1 MPRDFRSDNT
11 HGISPEILA
20 AIERAGSGAMT
31 SYGED
36 AITARVRDRCSEI
49 FETEVDVFP
58 VTSGTAGNALA
69 IASMTPPW
77 GGVFCHEDAHIHRD
91 ELGAPEFFTGGAK
104 LFPIAGVDGKL
115 TPAAVAHAVE
125 TIGDEGR
132 TALPSCL
139 SLTQVTEAGTVYT
152 VDEVLALGEVAR
164 SRAMGVHMDGA
175 RFANAV
181 VSLGCTPASLT
192 WKAGVDVLVL
202 GATKNGAMAA
212 ELMVVFQRS
221 LQKEL
226 APRWHRSGHRLSK
239 MRFVS
244 AQLEAYLSD
253 ELWLRNAQRA
263 NDAAARIARGISAEF
278 LKPVDANA
286 VFLRLQPK
294 VAAALRD
301 EGFLFYDWPLF
312 GAGAVRIVTGFDTS
326 DAEVD
331 AFVEAVARASR

>member
-1 MPRDFRSDNT
+1 MLRDFRSDNT
-11 HGISPEILA
+11 HGVSPEILA
-20 AIERAGSGAMT
+20 AIERAGSGTMT
-31 SYGED
+31 SYGDD
-36 AITARVRDRCSEI
+36 AITARVRDRCREI
-49 FETEVDVFP
+49 FETEVEIFP
-58 VTSGTAGNALA
+58 TTSGTAGNALA

-115 TPAAVAHAVE
+115 TPAAVAHAIDE
-125 TIGDEGR
+125 IGEEGH

-139 SLTQVTEAGTVYT
+139 SLTQSTEAGTVYS
-152 VDEVLALGEVAR
+152 VDEVRALCDVAR
-164 SRAMGVHMDGA
+164 SRSVGVHMDGA
-175 RFANAV
+175 RFANAL
-181 VSLGCTPASLT
+181 VSLGRTPAELT

-202 GATKNGAMAA
+202 GATKNGATAA
-212 ELMVVFQRS
+212 ELLVVFRRE
-221 LQKEL
+221 LQKEI

-244 AQLEAYLSD
+244 AQLEAYLTGD
-253 ELWLRNAQRA
+253 LWLRNARRA
-263 NDAAARIARGISAEF
+263 NDAAARIARGVSAE
-278 LKPVDANA
+278 LLQPVHANA

-301 EGFLFYDWPLF
+301 EGFLFFDWPLF